1 MSKKGLCKGYN
12 SGSQY
17 FSCTLTLFV
26 LTFHDVYIHE
36 GGRKVENLVHL
47 PNPTHLYH
55 VKFFSTGALTPTPSL
70 LFTPPSFQPSP
81 LLLLVYRSIPLS
93 REPVSAQLLY
103 FSQSSDFTSVHVG
116 PSQGKYLRQLN
127 RLIFSYFQLFS
138 V

>member
-55 VKFFSTGALTPTPSL
+55 VKFFSTGALTP
-70 LFTPPSFQPSP
+70 PPYSP
-81 LLLLVYRSIPLS
+81 LHPSNPLHSCCWSIVLSLSLVSPYQLS
-93 REPVSAQLLY
+93 CY
-103 FSQSSDFTSVHVG
+103 ISVYVG

-138 V
+138 VYPTKK